1 MIWNP
6 NKECMSRDEMSALQ
20 GKRLHKIVEYVY
32 HNVPFYR
39 HKLQE
44 RDLTPD
50 DIRTIEDIVKLPY
63 TTKKD
68 LRDNYPFGLQ
78 AAPQSEI
85 IRIHASSGTTGNPT
99 IVGYT
104 RKDIGVWS
112 ECMARCL
119 TAFGVGRDDI
129 FSVAYGYGLF
139 TGGLGA
145 HNGVEMVGASVVPAS
160 TGNTE
165 KHARLIRDLGIT
177 GIACTPSYA
186 LYLAETMEQMGIT
199 KDQIKLRVGAFGAEP
214 WTEKMREEIE
224 ERLGLKGFNI
234 YGLSEVMGPSV
245 SYECPA
251 QHGSHINEDHF
262 YPEIINPVTLEPLPK
277 GQSGELVF
285 TTLTKEG
292 MPVIRYRTRDLC
304 SLMPGECSCGRTS
317 VRMTPIAGRSDDML
331 IIRGINVFP
340 SQVES
345 VVLSMKEFAPRYL
358 LVVDRINNLDTLEVQ
373 VELRQEY
380 FTATFDTGQERP
392 RHRQT
397 QTAIITHRNMTVNQL
412 SIFLENRAGTLTKVL
427 DLFKEAHIRI
437 IASSIADTAQYGLLR
452 IICVDP
458 QRAYVELERAGV
470 AVAFSDVFAVE
481 LDERPGQIAGV
492 VRGLSEAEIGIVY
505 MYSLFIHGKGLLFI
519 RTDKTEEA
527 RDVIQRS
534 SLRCVPEKE
543 LPEWVDL

>member
-6 NKECMSRDEMSALQ
+6 NKECMSRDERRELQ
-20 GKRLHKIVEYVY
+20 GRRLRKIVTYVY

-44 RDLTPD
+44 MDITPD
-50 DIRTIEDIVKLPY
+50 DIRTIEDIVKLPF

-104 RKDIGVWS
+104 RKDIGVWT

-119 TAFGVGRDDI
+119 TAYGVTRNDI

-165 KHARLIRDLGIT
+165 KHVKLIRDLGIT

-186 LYLAETMEQMGIT
+186 LYLAETMDKMGVT
-199 KDQIKLRVGAFGAEP
+199 KDDINLRVGAFGAEP
-214 WTEKMREEIE
+214 WTEQMREEIQ
-224 ERLGLKGFNI
+224 ERLGLKGYNI
-234 YGLSEVMGPSV
+234 YGLSEIMGPSV
-245 SYECPA
+245 SYECEY

-262 YPEIINPVTLEPLPK
+262 FPEIIDPVTLERLPN
-277 GQSGELVF
+277 GQTGELVF

-292 MPVIRYRTRDLC
+292 MPVLRYRTRDLC
-304 SLMPGECSCGRTS
+304 SLLEGECECGRTT
-317 VRMTPIAGRSDDML
+317 VRMGRIQGRSDDML

-345 VVLSMKEFAPRYL
+345 VVLSMPEFAPRYL
-358 LVVDRINNLDTLEVQ
+358 LIVDRVNNLDTLTVQ
-373 VELRQEY
+373 VEIRQEY
-380 FTATFDTGQERP
+380 FTGVFDTP
-392 RHRQT
+392 A
-397 QTAIITHRNMTVNQL
+397 AIDALEKKLAAKLKSVL
-412 SIFLENRAGTLTKVL
+412 SIGAKVQL
-427 DLFKEAHIRI
+427 KAPNTIERSQGKSAHVI
-437 IASSIADTAQYGLLR
+437 
-452 IICVDP
+452 
-458 QRAYVELERAGV
+458 
-470 AVAFSDVFAVE
+470 
-481 LDERPGQIAGV
+481 
-492 VRGLSEAEIGIVY
+492 
-505 MYSLFIHGKGLLFI
+505 
-519 RTDKTEEA
+519 DK
-527 RDVIQRS
+527 RN
-534 SLRCVPEKE
+534 L
-543 LPEWVDL
+543 